1 MGVAK
6 FLIPSAGR
14 TAAAV
19 IGDPVLHSL
28 SPTIYNAA
36 FEHDQVNWSYSAV
49 NITGEQV
56 SDALEEMRQSEVGGL
71 SVTMPHKE
79 IVANLVDETTRH
91 AERLGAVNCVSK
103 NGSTLVGHNTDGEG
117 FIKAIEAETKERTEG
132 KSYLVIGAGGAAKA
146 VTLALGEAG
155 ASEVI
160 VSSRNA
166 SKSRKAASLAGQV
179 GRSGSLSEAEGV
191 DVIINATPIG
201 MRGAGNEDQLPLPVE
216 AMHKGQIIVDLIY
229 HPLQTEFLKNA
240 SRIGA
245 RTMNGIGMLI
255 HQAAL
260 QYTLWTNK
268 EAPLDVMQDAVIQQ
282 ISK

>member
-1 MGVAK
+1 MAK
-6 FLIPSAGR
+6 FLIPSPGR

-56 SDALEEMRQSEVGGL
+56 SDVLEEMRQFEVGGL

-79 IVANLVDETTRH
+79 MVANLVDETTRH

-117 FIKAIEAETKERTEG
+117 FIKAIEAETEEGAEG

-146 VTLALGEAG
+146 VALALGEAG
-155 ASEVI
+155 AAEVI

-166 SKSRKAASLAGQV
+166 SKSRKTASLAGKV
-179 GRSGSLSEAEGV
+179 GRSGSLSEAKRV

-201 MRGAGNEDQLPLPVE
+201 MRGAGNENQLPLPVE
-216 AMHKGQIIVDLIY
+216 AVHKGQIIVDLIY
-229 HPLQTEFLKNA
+229 HPLETEFLKNA

>member
-1 MGVAK
+1 MLYTQGNE
-6 FLIPSAGR
+6 LTRIQC
-14 TAAAV
+14 
-19 IGDPVLHSL
+19 
-28 SPTIYNAA
+28 A
-36 FEHDQVNWSYSAV
+36 FVD
-49 NITGEQV
+49 TP
-56 SDALEEMRQSEVGGL
+56 EVQK
-71 SVTMPHKE
+71 M
-79 IVANLVDETTRH
+79 
-91 AERLGAVNCVSK
+91 AE
-103 NGSTLVGHNTDGEG
+103 
-117 FIKAIEAETKERTEG
+117 
-132 KSYLVIGAGGAAKA
+132 YIGAQLGYSNAYLLPEYVEENSSSLDLDPSDRDELFREAA
-146 VTLALGEAG
+146 
-155 ASEVI
+155 EVI

-166 SKSRKAASLAGQV
+166 SKSRKAASLAGKV
-179 GRSGSLSEAEGV
+179 GRSGSLSEAKRV

-201 MRGAGNEDQLPLPVE
+201 MRGAGNENQLPLPVE

-245 RTMNGIGMLI
+245 HTMNGIGMLI

>member
-1 MGVAK
+1 M
-6 FLIPSAGR
+6 
-14 TAAAV
+14 
-19 IGDPVLHSL
+19 
-28 SPTIYNAA
+28 
-36 FEHDQVNWSYSAV
+36 

-56 SDALEEMRQSEVGGL
+56 SDVLEEMRQFEVGGL

-79 IVANLVDETTRH
+79 MVANLVDETTRH

-117 FIKAIEAETKERTEG
+117 FIKAIEAESKEGPEG

-146 VTLALGEAG
+146 VALALGEAG
-155 ASEVI
+155 AAEVI

-166 SKSRKAASLAGQV
+166 SKSRKTASLAGKV
-179 GRSGSLSEAEGV
+179 GRSGSLSEAKRV

-201 MRGAGNEDQLPLPVE
+201 MRGAGNESQLPMPVE

>member
-1 MGVAK
+1 VAK

-49 NITGEQV
+49 SITAEQV
-56 SDALEEMRQSEVGGL
+56 SDVLEEMRQSEIGGL

-79 IVANLVDETTRH
+79 AVANLVDETTAH
-91 AERLGAVNCVSK
+91 AKRLGAVNCVSK
-103 NGSTLVGHNTDGEG
+103 NGGALVGHNTDGEG
-117 FIKAIEAETKERTEG
+117 FIKAVVAETKEETEG

-146 VTLALGEAG
+146 VALALGEAG
-155 ASEVI
+155 AAEVI
-160 VSSRNA
+160 VSSRND

-179 GRSGSLSEAEGV
+179 GRSGSLSEAEEV

-201 MRGAGNEDQLPLPVE
+201 MRGAGNENQLPLPVE
-216 AMHKGQIIVDLIY
+216 VMHKGQIVVDLIY
-229 HPLQTEFLKNA
+229 HPLETEFLKNA

-268 EAPLDVMQDAVIQQ
+268 EAPVHIMQEAVIQQ

>member
-1 MGVAK
+1 MAK

-117 FIKAIEAETKERTEG
+117 FIKAIEAETKERAEG

-282 ISK
+282 IFK

>member
-1 MGVAK
+1 MAK

-49 NITGEQV
+49 NITGGQV

>member
-1 MGVAK
+1 MAK
-6 FLIPSAGR
+6 FFIPSAGR

-56 SDALEEMRQSEVGGL
+56 SDVLEEMRQFEVGGL

-79 IVANLVDETTRH
+79 MVANLVDETTRH

-117 FIKAIEAETKERTEG
+117 FIKAIESETKEGAEG

-146 VTLALGEAG
+146 VALALGEAG
-155 ASEVI
+155 AAEVI

-166 SKSRKAASLAGQV
+166 SKSRKAASLAGEV
-179 GRSGSLSEAEGV
+179 GRSGSLSEAKRV

-201 MRGAGNEDQLPLPVE
+201 MRGAGNENQLPLPVE

-229 HPLQTEFLKNA
+229 HPLETEFLKNA

>member
-1 MGVAK
+1 MAK
-6 FLIPSAGR
+6 FFIPSAGR

-56 SDALEEMRQSEVGGL
+56 SEALEEMRQFEVGGL

-79 IVANLVDETTRH
+79 MVANLVDETTRH

-117 FIKAIEAETKERTEG
+117 FIKAIEAETKEGTEG

-146 VTLALGEAG
+146 ITLALGEAG
-155 ASEVI
+155 AAEVI

-166 SKSRKAASLAGQV
+166 SKSRKAASLAGKV
-179 GRSGSLSEAEGV
+179 GRSGSLSEAKRV

-201 MRGAGNEDQLPLPVE
+201 MRGAGNENQLPLPVE

>member
-1 MGVAK
+1 MAS

-36 FEHDQVNWSYSAV
+36 FEYDQVNWSYSAV
-49 NITGEQV
+49 NVTTEQV
-56 SDALEEMRQSEVGGL
+56 SYVLEDMREPDVGGL

-79 IVANLVDETTRH
+79 IVADLVDETTRH

-103 NGSTLVGHNTDGEG
+103 NGSILVGHNTDGEG
-117 FIKAIEAETKERTEG
+117 FIKAIEAETNEGAQG

-146 VTLALGEAG
+146 ISLALGEAG
-155 ASEVI
+155 AAEVI
-160 VSSRNA
+160 VSSRND
-166 SKSRKAASLAGQV
+166 SKSKSAASLAGKV
-179 GRSGSLSEAEGV
+179 GRSGSLSEPEEV

-201 MRGAGNEDQLPLPVE
+201 MRGTANENQLPLPVE
-216 AMHKGQIIVDLIY
+216 SVHKDQLVVDLIY

-260 QYTLWTNK
+260 QYALWTNK
-268 EAPLDVMQDAVIQQ
+268 EAPLEVMQDAVIQQ

>member
-1 MGVAK
+1 MAK

-36 FEHDQVNWSYSAV
+36 FEHDQINWSYSAV

-79 IVANLVDETTRH
+79 IVAHLVDETTRH

-117 FIKAIEAETKERTEG
+117 FIKAIEAETKERAEG

-282 ISK
+282 IFK

>member
-1 MGVAK
+1 MAK

-36 FEHDQVNWSYSAV
+36 FEHGQVNWSYSAV

-56 SDALEEMRQSEVGGL
+56 SEALEEMRQSEVGGL

-79 IVANLVDETTRH
+79 IVAHLVDETTRH

-117 FIKAIEAETKERTEG
+117 FIKAIEAETKERAEG

-166 SKSRKAASLAGQV
+166 SKSRKASSLAGQV
-179 GRSGSLSEAEGV
+179 GRSGSLSEAKRV

-201 MRGAGNEDQLPLPVE
+201 MRGAGNENQLPLPVE

>member
-1 MGVAK
+1 MAK

-36 FEHDQVNWSYSAV
+36 FEHDQINWSYSAV
-49 NITGEQV
+49 NITSEQV

-117 FIKAIEAETKERTEG
+117 FIKAIEAETKERAEG

-166 SKSRKAASLAGQV
+166 SKSRKASSLAGQV

>member
-1 MGVAK
+1 MAK

-117 FIKAIEAETKERTEG
+117 FIKAIEAETKERAEG

>member
-1 MGVAK
+1 MAK

-79 IVANLVDETTRH
+79 IVAHLVDETTRH

>member
-1 MGVAK
+1 VAK

-49 NITGEQV
+49 NITGGQV

-268 EAPLDVMQDAVIQQ
+268 EAPLDVMQNAVIQQ

>member
-1 MGVAK
+1 MAK
-6 FLIPSAGR
+6 FFIPSAGR

-56 SDALEEMRQSEVGGL
+56 SDVLEEMRQFEVGGL

-79 IVANLVDETTRH
+79 MVANLVDETTRH
-91 AERLGAVNCVSK
+91 AQRLGAVNCVSK

-117 FIKAIEAETKERTEG
+117 FIKAIEAETKERAEG

-155 ASEVI
+155 AAEVI

-179 GRSGSLSEAEGV
+179 VRSGSLSEAKRA

-201 MRGAGNEDQLPLPVE
+201 MRGAGNENQLPLPVE

-229 HPLQTEFLKNA
+229 HPLETEFLKNA

>member
-1 MGVAK
+1 MAK

-49 NITGEQV
+49 NITGGQV

-268 EAPLDVMQDAVIQQ
+268 EAPLDVMQNAVIQQ

>member
-1 MGVAK
+1 MAK
-6 FLIPSAGR
+6 FLIPSDGR

-19 IGDPVLHSL
+19 IGDPVMHSL

-36 FEHDQVNWSYSAV
+36 FVYDQVNWSYSAV
-49 NITGEQV
+49 NVTTEQV
-56 SDALEEMRQSEVGGL
+56 SDVLQEIRQPGVGGL

-79 IVANLVDETTRH
+79 TVANLVDETTPH

-103 NGSTLVGHNTDGEG
+103 YGAILVGHNTDVKG
-117 FIKAIEAETKERTEG
+117 FIKAIEDETNEGAKG
-132 KSYLVIGAGGAAKA
+132 KSYLIIGAGGAAKA
-146 VTLALGEAG
+146 VALALGEAG

-166 SKSRKAASLAGQV
+166 SKSKKAASLAGKV
-179 GRSGSLSEAEGV
+179 GRSGSLLEAEKV

-201 MRGAGNEDQLPLPVE
+201 MRGTGNEKLLPLPAE
-216 AMHKGQIIVDLIY
+216 AMHKDQIVVDLIY
-229 HPLQTEFLKNA
+229 HPLQTEFLKSA

-268 EAPLDVMQDAVIQQ
+268 EAPLDVMQAAVIQQ

>member
-1 MGVAK
+1 MAK

-36 FEHDQVNWSYSAV
+36 FEHDQINWSYSAV

-79 IVANLVDETTRH
+79 IVAHLVDETTRH

-117 FIKAIEAETKERTEG
+117 FIKAIEAETKERAEG

-146 VTLALGEAG
+146 VTLALSEAG

-166 SKSRKAASLAGQV
+166 SKSRKASSLAGQV
-179 GRSGSLSEAEGV
+179 GRSGSLSEAKRV

-201 MRGAGNEDQLPLPVE
+201 MRGAGNENQLPLPVE

>member
-1 MGVAK
+1 VAK
-6 FLIPSAGR
+6 FFIPSAGR

-56 SDALEEMRQSEVGGL
+56 SDVLEEMRQFEVGGL

-79 IVANLVDETTRH
+79 MVANLVDETTRH

-117 FIKAIEAETKERTEG
+117 FIKAIEAETKEGAEG

-146 VTLALGEAG
+146 VALALGEAG
-155 ASEVI
+155 AAEVI

-166 SKSRKAASLAGQV
+166 SKSRKAASLAGKV
-179 GRSGSLSEAEGV
+179 GRSGSLSEAKRV

-201 MRGAGNEDQLPLPVE
+201 MRGAGNENQLPLPVE

-229 HPLQTEFLKNA
+229 HPLETEFLKNA

>member
-1 MGVAK
+1 MAK

-56 SDALEEMRQSEVGGL
+56 SDVLEEMRQFEVGGL

-117 FIKAIEAETKERTEG
+117 FIKAIEAETKERAEG

>member
-1 MGVAK
+1 MAK

-49 NITGEQV
+49 NITAEQV

-117 FIKAIEAETKERTEG
+117 FIKAIEAETKERAEG

-155 ASEVI
+155 AAEVI

-201 MRGAGNEDQLPLPVE
+201 MRGAGNESQLPMPVE

-245 RTMNGIGMLI
+245 HTMNGIGMLI

>member
-1 MGVAK
+1 MAK

-103 NGSTLVGHNTDGEG
+103 YGSTLVGHNTDGEG

-216 AMHKGQIIVDLIY
+216 AMHKGQVIVDLIY

>member
-1 MGVAK
+1 MAK
-6 FLIPSAGR
+6 FFIPSAGR

-56 SDALEEMRQSEVGGL
+56 SDVLEEMRQFEVGGL

-79 IVANLVDETTRH
+79 MVANLVDETTRH

-117 FIKAIEAETKERTEG
+117 FIKAIEAESKEGPEG

-146 VTLALGEAG
+146 VALALGEAG
-155 ASEVI
+155 AAEVI

-166 SKSRKAASLAGQV
+166 SKSRKTASLAGKV
-179 GRSGSLSEAEGV
+179 GRSGSLSEAKRV

-201 MRGAGNEDQLPLPVE
+201 MRGAGNESQLPMPVE

-229 HPLQTEFLKNA
+229 HPLETEFLKNA

>member
-1 MGVAK
+1 MAK

-91 AERLGAVNCVSK
+91 AQRLGAVNCVSK

-155 ASEVI
+155 AAEVI

-201 MRGAGNEDQLPLPVE
+201 MRGAGNESQLPMPVE

-245 RTMNGIGMLI
+245 HTMNGIGMLI

>member
-1 MGVAK
+1 MAK

-36 FEHDQVNWSYSAV
+36 FEHDQINWSYSAV

>member
-1 MGVAK
+1 MAK

-79 IVANLVDETTRH
+79 IVAHLVDETTRH

-117 FIKAIEAETKERTEG
+117 FIKAIEAETKERAEG

-146 VTLALGEAG
+146 VTLALSEAG

-166 SKSRKAASLAGQV
+166 SKSRKASSLAGQV
-179 GRSGSLSEAEGV
+179 GRSGSLSEAKRV

>member
-1 MGVAK
+1 MAK

-36 FEHDQVNWSYSAV
+36 FEHGQVNWSYSAV

-117 FIKAIEAETKERTEG
+117 FIKAIEAETKERAEG

-166 SKSRKAASLAGQV
+166 SKSRKASSLAGQV

>member
-1 MGVAK
+1 MAK

-117 FIKAIEAETKERTEG
+117 FIKAIEAETKERAEG

-201 MRGAGNEDQLPLPVE
+201 MRGAGNENQLPLPVE

-229 HPLQTEFLKNA
+229 HPLETEFLKNA

>member
-1 MGVAK
+1 MAK

-36 FEHDQVNWSYSAV
+36 FEHDQINWSYSAV

-117 FIKAIEAETKERTEG
+117 FIKAIEAETKERAEG

-166 SKSRKAASLAGQV
+166 SKSRKASSLAGQV

>member
-1 MGVAK
+1 MAK

-117 FIKAIEAETKERTEG
+117 FIKAIEAETKERAEG

-179 GRSGSLSEAEGV
+179 GRSGSLSEAKRV